1 MKSEAFGAPAWP
13 RPIYRRRSAPARP
26 LWLTSNLPAAV
37 GCCRR
42 PSPNRQRTSK
52 RGRRVASRR
61 CVSEQSSWATRCGRE
76 HQDADVNAYV
86 PVGQRRYSPALRK
99 ATDVAPSVNPTPD
112 VIPASS
118 NHLWAPTV
126 MLRRKAAA
134 TRRGRAVSQSRRHV
148 WRDLWI
154 VRGMTCSFSPP
165 WVLCQPVQAGAHH
178 LHGDALMIAVGG
190 VEDVAGNQLDGLDH
204 AHSTDRRPAMAGL
217 Q

>member
-1 MKSEAFGAPAWP
+1 MWP
-13 RPIYRRRSAPARP
+13 RTP
-26 LWLTSNLPAAV
+26 
-37 GCCRR
+37 
-42 PSPNRQRTSK
+42 
-52 RGRRVASRR
+52 GRRCERLCSRGTAPLFTGTAKGHR
-61 CVSEQSSWATRCGRE
+61 RW
-76 HQDADVNAYV
+76 V
-86 PVGQRRYSPALRK
+86 PVGEPH
-99 ATDVAPSVNPTPD
+99 TD

-204 AHSTDRRPAMAGL
+204 AHSTDRRPAMAGEVAPRVL
-217 Q
+217 FARTGPTASVTTARARSCAPGRRDLRRHPKCPVAQL

>member
-1 MKSEAFGAPAWP
+1 M
-13 RPIYRRRSAPARP
+13 
-26 LWLTSNLPAAV
+26 
-37 GCCRR
+37 
-42 PSPNRQRTSK
+42 
-52 RGRRVASRR
+52 
-61 CVSEQSSWATRCGRE
+61 
-76 HQDADVNAYV
+76 NAYV

-204 AHSTDRRPAMAGL
+204 AHSTDRRPYGRAAVKWHHVSCSPALGRRQVSQL
-217 Q
+217 REQEVAHRDVATCDVTPNALWRNSSQVPPGIKFLRT

>member
-1 MKSEAFGAPAWP
+1 M
-13 RPIYRRRSAPARP
+13 
-26 LWLTSNLPAAV
+26 
-37 GCCRR
+37 
-42 PSPNRQRTSK
+42 
-52 RGRRVASRR
+52 
-61 CVSEQSSWATRCGRE
+61 
-76 HQDADVNAYV
+76 NAYV
-86 PVGQRRYSPALRK
+86 PVGQRRYSPAPRK

-165 WVLCQPVQAGAHH
+165 WALCQPIQPGPHH
-178 LHGDALMIAVGG
+178 LHGDARCRGRRCRRRGRRSARRPRPC
-190 VEDVAGNQLDGLDH
+190 ARQ
-204 AHSTDRRPAMAGL
+204 DRRPAMAGCVNTTCL
-217 Q
+217 VRPHWADGKCKRLREHEVRRHRRPATSPQMPCGTGLVKCPQGINFLRT